1 MLELFDDVAAMKQV
15 NAKFGLKNTPVIRA
29 GDLYYC
35 SGLTALDLDS
45 GGITAGDDIRE
56 HARVTL
62 EDLEKILAE
71 AGLGLD
77 NVIKV
82 NAYLADP
89 VGDFAGWNE
98 VYLEKFAAPYPCRTT
113 VGAQLHVGVI
123 ELDVIAAREARR

>member
-1 MLELFDDVAAMKQV
+1 MARFAVGRCDEGQSDDAPVGVDERRAARDRV
-15 NAKFGLKNTPVIRA
+15 LAN
-29 GDLYYC
+29 
-35 SGLTALDLDS
+35 
-45 GGITAGDDIRE
+45 GGVD
-56 HARVTL
+56 
-62 EDLEKILAE
+62 E

-123 ELDVIAAREARR
+123 ELDVIAAGESRR